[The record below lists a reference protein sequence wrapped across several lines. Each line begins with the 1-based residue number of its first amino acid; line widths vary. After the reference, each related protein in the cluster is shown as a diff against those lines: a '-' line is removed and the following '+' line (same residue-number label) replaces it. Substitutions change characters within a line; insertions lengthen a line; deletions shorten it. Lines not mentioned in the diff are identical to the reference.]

1 MSDGEALLSVILAQ
15 PDEDVPRLVYADWL
29 DENGT
34 ESDRAR
40 AEFVRVQVALA
51 GVGPTELVPWNQ
63 PVVAQRGREKLLL
76 AAHGANWLAPLRAPG
91 GPLQSEATHGQFRR
105 GFVEVVWMP
114 AAWFAVR
121 ADVLFAR
128 VPVRELRVTRAT
140 AEELAALVAHGH
152 FPRLRSLE
160 LSDQRLGDSVA
171 LVLTRQPAVAA
182 LTRLRLRGCGLTDA
196 GACRLADAD
205 FDWPL
210 RELDVSLNSLS
221 PYGVAALRARFGE
234 AIVCTTGAE

>member
-1 MSDGEALLSVILAQ
+1 MSDGDALLSVILAQ

-34 ESDRAR
+34 APDRAR
-40 AEFVRVQVALA
+40 AEFVRVQIALA
-51 GVGPTELVPWNQ
+51 GVGPTEMVPWNK
-63 PVVAQRGREKLLL
+63 PVVEQRGCEKRLL

-114 AAWFAVR
+114 AAWFTVR
-121 ADVLFAR
+121 AEVLFAR
-128 VPVRELRVTRAT
+128 VPVRELRVTRT
-140 AEELAALVAHGH
+140 TVEELAALVANGQ
-152 FPRLRSLE
+152 FPRLTALD
-160 LSDQRLGDSVA
+160 LSDRRLGDSVA
-171 LVLTRQPAVAA
+171 RVLTRRPAAAA

-210 RELDVSLNSLS
+210 QELDVSLNPLS
-221 PYGVAALRARFGE
+221 PFGVTALRDRFG
-234 AIVCTTGAE
+234 AETVRAMEPK